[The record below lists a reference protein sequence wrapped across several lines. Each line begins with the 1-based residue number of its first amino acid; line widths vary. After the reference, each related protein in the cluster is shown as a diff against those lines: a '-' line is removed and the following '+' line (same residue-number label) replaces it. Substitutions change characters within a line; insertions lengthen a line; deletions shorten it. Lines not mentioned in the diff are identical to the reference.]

1 MSDNPSLCDAATNV
15 TMRLDIL
22 PRDAIMRFDFGRCTL
37 ESQPLSNRQLVD
49 KYIRAKGLPSIWCPG
64 CGIGTVVWAM
74 IWAVERLGIPQ
85 DDVVVVTGIGCSGYL
100 YNYLNFDGYHGTH
113 GRALPAA
120 TGIKMA
126 NPRLRVLVPMGDGD
140 CAAIGGNH
148 FIHAARRNVDLT
160 AIVINNGIYGMT
172 GGQYSP
178 LTPYGSRASTAPF
191 GHIEDPFDISA
202 LALAAGA
209 TFVARGGTYQPRQLA
224 ELIARGMAHRGFAV
238 IEAVSQCPVQFGAR
252 NPPGLAA
259 EMIRWQR
266 DHAISTDRAATMNPD
281 ELSGKFTVGVLRQ
294 IESPSSEY
302 SERWAGVVAKARAAQ
317 VQSQVGGL
325 PDAAVLAG
333 KEPLTRPATARS
345 EIRMAGVGGQGL
357 ALAGEILA
365 AAAGLVEGRRV
376 AQVEFHGA
384 NQRGGP
390 SRAELVISDEE
401 IAYPAVSNTDVLLAM
416 SSRAL
421 SDYLPKAR
429 PGSVVIVDSTHIGE
443 VPASDA
449 RVYRIPITQ
458 IARDLGAEISVNIV
472 ALAALVALT
481 GVVSP
486 QALERAALSRLPARS
501 HELNRRVL
509 LAGWNAALAA
519 RTGS

>member
-1 MSDNPSLCDAATNV
+1 MTSPVLT
-15 TMRLDIL
+15 
-22 PRDAIMRFDFGRCTL
+22 
-37 ESQPLSNRQLVD
+37 NRQLAD
-49 KYIRAKGLPSIWCPG
+49 KYMRGAGLPTIWCPG
-64 CGIGTVVWAM
+64 CGIGTVVRAM

-100 YNYLNFDGYHGTH
+100 YNYLNFDGFHGTH

-126 NPRLRVLVPMGDGD
+126 NPRLQLLVPMGDGD

-148 FIHAARRNVDLT
+148 LIHAARRNVDVT
-160 AIVINNGIYGMT
+160 AIVINNSIYGMT

-178 LTPYGSRASTAPF
+178 LTPYGSRASSAPF
-191 GHIEDPFDISA
+191 GHIEEPFDISA

-209 TFVARGGTYQPRQLA
+209 TFVARGGTHQPRQLA
-224 ELIARGMAHRGFAV
+224 ELIAQGMAHKGFSL

-259 EMIRWQR
+259 EMLRGQR
-266 DHAISTDRAATMNPD
+266 DRAVPVERAAGMTAA
-281 ELSGKFTVGVLRQ
+281 ELAGKFTVGVLRQ
-294 IESPSSEY
+294 TEAPGTELT
-302 SERWAGVVAKARAAQ
+302 ERWAGVVDKARVA
-317 VQSQVGGL
+317 GR
-325 PDAAVLAG
+325 DAADGAFPEPTALVG
-333 KEPLTRPATARS
+333 KAPFVRPAGDRS

-365 AAAGLVEGRRV
+365 GAAGLVEGRHV

-390 SRAELVISDEE
+390 SRAEVVISDRE
-401 IAYPAVSNTDVLLAM
+401 IAHPAVSRTDVLLAM
-416 SSRAL
+416 TPRAL
-421 SDYLPKAR
+421 ADYLPKAR
-429 PGSVVIVDSTHIGE
+429 PGSVVLVDSTNLPE
-443 VPASDA
+443 LPANA
-449 RVYRIPITQ
+449 GAYTIPLTR

-472 ALAALVALT
+472 ALAALTALS

-486 QALERAALSRLPARS
+486 EALERAALSRLPARS
-501 HELNRRVL
+501 HELNRRAL
-509 LAGWNAALAA
+509 QAGWAAAEAA
-519 RTGS
+519 WAKAAGCAQ